1 MQALHEDWSVRAV
14 TAATLG
20 SVVRRADLPPSFEVL
35 TAAKQSDWLRLY
47 LVSRYGGVWLDA
59 SIVVLKPLDAMLGD
73 GFAGYH
79 MDGWAAPGQPKVVE
93 SWCFAAP
100 PGSRFVNAWFA
111 EFDGA
116 VRTFDDPPA
125 YARAVAETLDL
136 SRFPPEQRSHLA
148 VYLSAQRV
156 LRDGAYDLRLRRS
169 QDGPFFLASRLAE
182 WRSGLLAELLA
193 SAPAPPHVELV
204 KLTGAMRKAVEA
216 RLAASPAKAGSV
228 LGDLLGAAAA
238 REPRPRNVKLRNV
251 KQIQALVASDAADTV
266 GSLWVAAPIDALP
279 EDLSLL
285 ANLESLWAGR
295 SRLRGLPASIAA
307 LTRLRLL
314 ALNFNRL
321 ARVPSLAALAL
332 LQDVRLDNNVI
343 EAAPALG
350 PAVVRL
356 ALQHNRLPSLPTL
369 PPRVDTVTAEY
380 NRISRADVGD
390 APRLRVL
397 RLQVNRIA
405 ALALGR
411 CPALRELLVDHNELV
426 ELPNDAHIPSLTA
439 LDASDN
445 RLAEFPRNFA
455 ANRFAELRLFG
466 NPWAAPPAAR
476 GRVVWADAAALGAV
490 DFEAT
495 RVVSR
500 RSDCPHSN
508 VLLARGAAHVVVAFA
523 VGGGAA
529 RDSLGQWAGVL
540 HRAGVGADV
549 LSVLDA
555 EFSSFEARKPAF
567 DAFLAKLRGD
577 YETVS
582 LVGSSRGAFG
592 ALRFARRADRVLAFS
607 PMKHGRQRQDG
618 VFDAFDARPA
628 GAVSIYVGGRNVDD
642 CYVAERVAAKLG
654 AAARVVAVD
663 SDAHGAD
670 KLFERRELDRVVG
683 EELGRVR
690 PRAREADPRPR

>member
-148 VYLSAQRV
+148 IYLSALRV

-228 LGDLLGAAAA
+228 LGDLLGGAAA
-238 REPRPRNVKLRNV
+238 RAPRPRHVKLRNV

-279 EDLSLL
+279 EDLSPL

-321 ARVPSLAALAL
+321 ARVPSLAALVL

-426 ELPNDAHIPSLTA
+426 ELPKNAHIPSLTT

-445 RLAEFPRNFA
+445 RLAEFPRSFA

-523 VGGGAA
+523 V
-529 RDSLGQWAGVL
+529 
-540 HRAGVGADV
+540 GVGADV